1 MTNKKTD
8 YFTLRI
14 EKSVKNEFTEFC
26 QRRRLP
32 ISRAVTLF
40 VQKVVKEGEIPFD
53 LYGVERDAA
62 EKKDTVMGVYV
73 DGAIRS
79 QFADVCA
86 GYGVSVGTVI
96 RGFMMACV
104 ENNNFPYKPSRPKK
118 DEK

>member
-14 EKSVKNEFTEFC
+14 EKSVKDKFTEFC

-40 VQKVVKEGEIPFD
+40 
-53 LYGVERDAA
+53 
-62 EKKDTVMGVYV
+62 VYV

-118 DEK
+118 NEK